1 MLPKFHIL
9 YGAIFTLVIW
19 FFAPSISYFY
29 LSLIFL
35 SSFLIDFDHYIAGA
49 IKIKSINFSKVVKYS
64 YNLMYKQMADSKKGI
79 KKVGDFY
86 LFHTLEFHLFVAVLG
101 IFFIPFFYIFIGMTF
116 HSLLDLYDLIK
127 RNQMYAREYFLL
139 NWIRRALFSK

>member
-1 MLPKFHIL
+1 
-9 YGAIFTLVIW
+9 
-19 FFAPSISYFY
+19 
-29 LSLIFL
+29 
-35 SSFLIDFDHYIAGA
+35 
-49 IKIKSINFSKVVKYS
+49 
-64 YNLMYKQMADSKKGI
+64 MADSKKGI